1 MSTHSDVEVRTRSV
15 PTAAALILVGF
26 EPLRVLHR
34 DHGGS
39 LLVFPPAA
47 REALDSFL
55 TAKQRVDA
63 LLEDEDARR

>member
-1 MSTHSDVEVRTRSV
+1 MPVRPSVEVRTRSV

-39 LLVFPPAA
+39 LLVFPAAA
-47 REALDSFL
+47 RRALDSFL
-55 TAKQRVDA
+55 AAKQRVDA